1 MNLENVRTRV
11 LSRVQRSAAHRLAR
25 RPFTVDLPAPI
36 VSFTFDDFPR
46 SALLTGGAIL
56 NRFDVTG
63 TYFASFGLM
72 GTRAPT
78 GEIFVAEDLAV
89 LRQQGHEL
97 GCHTFSH
104 SHSWET
110 APAEYERSIVRNREA
125 LQAFVPGASFRTF
138 SYPISPP
145 RPQSKR
151 RAGERFLCCRG
162 GGQTYMAGEGD
173 LNYLA
178 SFFLEKSRDDLDAV
192 AAVIEQ
198 NRRARGWLVLA
209 THDVDDHP
217 TPYGCTPAFFEAVVR
232 RVIESG
238 ATVLPVAA
246 ACEAVQGHHAHHPVG
261 VSSESVRMSRGHASV
276 A

>member
-1 MNLENVRTRV
+1 MNVDQVRTRV
-11 LSRVQRSAAHRLAR
+11 LSRVQRSAAHLLAR
-25 RPFTVDLPAPI
+25 RPFAVDTPVPL

-46 SALLTGGAIL
+46 SALLTGGGIL
-56 NRFDVTG
+56 NRFGLTG
-63 TYFASFGLM
+63 TYYASFGLM
-72 GTRAPT
+72 GTQAPT
-78 GEIFVAEDLAV
+78 GDMFVADDLAV
-89 LRQQGHEL
+89 LREQGHEL

-104 SHSWET
+104 CHSWET
-110 APAEYERSIVRNREA
+110 ATTEFERSLVMNTEA
-125 LQAFVPGASFRTF
+125 LKAYVPGASFRTF

-151 RAGERFLCCRG
+151 RAAGRFLCGRG
-162 GGQTYMAGEGD
+162 GGQTFMAGTGD

-178 SFFLEKSRDDLDAV
+178 AFFLEKSRDDLGAV

-217 TPYGCTPAFFEAVVR
+217 TPYGCTPAFFEAVVQ
-232 RVIESG
+232 RVVDSG
-238 ATVLPVAA
+238 ATVLSVAA
-246 ACEAVQGHHAHHPVG
+246 ACEALCGRNGQITSASRPCKESEHAQ
-261 VSSESVRMSRGHASV
+261 V

>member
-1 MNLENVRTRV
+1 MLAEHHLWRCF
-11 LSRVQRSAAHRLAR
+11 LASRQGDARAA
-25 RPFTVDLPAPI
+25 
-36 VSFTFDDFPR
+36 
-46 SALLTGGAIL
+46 
-56 NRFDVTG
+56 
-63 TYFASFGLM
+63 
-72 GTRAPT
+72 
-78 GEIFVAEDLAV
+78 AE
-89 LRQQGHEL
+89 
-97 GCHTFSH
+97 F
-104 SHSWET
+104 
-110 APAEYERSIVRNREA
+110 ERSIVRNREA

-151 RAGERFLCCRG
+151 RAAGHFLCCRG

-173 LNYLA
+173 LNYLSA
-178 SFFLEKSRDDLDAV
+178 FFLEKSRDDLDAV
-192 AAVIEQ
+192 AAVIEH

-246 ACEAVQGHHAHHPVG
+246 ACEAVRGHHAHHPVG
-261 VSSESVRMSRGHASV
+261 ISSESVQ
-276 A
+276 